1 MHKIYMDIKRPK
13 KSQSETLK
21 FFMSFY
27 SFKYILKNIFLDN
40 AFKILVA
47 LFTGN
52 YIDFML
58 SHWKGI

>member
-40 AFKILVA
+40 ALPLK
-47 LFTGN
+47 
-52 YIDFML
+52 
-58 SHWKGI
+58 SW